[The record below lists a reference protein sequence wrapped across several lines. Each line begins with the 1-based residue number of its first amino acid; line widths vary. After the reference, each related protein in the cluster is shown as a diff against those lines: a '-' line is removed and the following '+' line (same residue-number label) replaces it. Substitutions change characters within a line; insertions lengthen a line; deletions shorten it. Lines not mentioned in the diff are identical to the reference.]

1 MAYYKF
7 NFMANKEFLLF
18 LSAALKESRILWNRD
33 RFVTSM
39 IKIELVFG
47 SLFNVARCFT
57 TWYYYTS
64 NHLPIL
70 RQSTGFVQIET
81 IHHFLL
87 SKTRV
92 LIIEKCNFKTWVA
105 KYSDKAQ
112 CYKVINLQ
120 YLIIWA
126 LFGYFK
132 YFYAPKSP
140 FLKVTLYIFRQ
151 LTVCITVEI
160 YAIYAG
166 F

>member
-1 MAYYKF
+1 MLH
-7 NFMANKEFLLF
+7 NVILLH
-18 LSAALKESRILWNRD
+18 
-33 RFVTSM
+33 
-39 IKIELVFG
+39 IK
-47 SLFNVARCFT
+47 S
-57 TWYYYTS
+57 S
-64 NHLPIL
+64 IL

-112 CYKVINLQ
+112 CYRVINLQ
-120 YLIIWA
+120 HLIIWA

-160 YAIYAG
+160 YTIYASFKTCHFPSRIG
-166 F
+166 PSNLLIWIV